1 MTMAARRH
9 RDLQRY
15 FDGELSPRRAAKVRE
30 QVAGSSE
37 DQRRLEGMQSMR
49 QALQDAT
56 EDAVGQADLDRLWA
70 RVQVGIAAQRPL
82 SFGERVRLWFRAYGM
97 MAASATAAA
106 VLALFLWLP
115 AETATARNDC
125 DIESLDADPGA
136 MSTIFTIDNP
146 EDGNK
151 TTVIWVN
158 ELGQPI
164 PDDDGKDGQETPA
177 PPAPE
182 PAPAE
187 GQGEGH

>member
-1 MTMAARRH
+1 MASRRH

-30 QVAGSSE
+30 QLAGSPE
-37 DQRRLEGMQSMR
+37 DQRRVDGMQSMR
-49 QALQDAT
+49 QGLQDAT
-56 EDAVGQADLDRLWA
+56 EDAVAQADFGRLWA
-70 RVQVGIAAQRPL
+70 HVQVGISAQRPL
-82 SFGERVRLWFRAYGM
+82 GFGERVRLWFRAYGM

-115 AETATARNDC
+115 TETATARNDC
-125 DIESLDADPGA
+125 DIESLDSDPGA
-136 MSTIFTIDNP
+136 MSTIFTIDTP

-164 PDDDGKDGQETPA
+164 PDDDAKDSTETPA
-177 PPAPE
+177 PPAPA

-187 GQGEGH
+187 GQGETH